1 MWKQSMWERIEET
14 IDRAIGGVIYDIWGA
29 VGVSTSYDDTNKQVC
44 LIVYDKSYKCADKKE
59 IINKKF
65 NLDLDSM
72 NSEPMGE
79 MKAKDAVITLIE
91 KYLIENYT

>member
-1 MWKQSMWERIEET
+1 MWKIIEET
-14 IDRAIGGVIYDIWGA
+14 VDRAVGGIIYDIWGA
-29 VGVSTSYDDTNKQVC
+29 VGVSTSYDTKNKQVS

-65 NLDLDSM
+65 NFDLEAMSL
-72 NSEPMGE
+72 EPMGE
-79 MKAKDAVITLIE
+79 IRAKDTVVTTIE

>member
-1 MWKQSMWERIEET
+1 MWKRIEET
-14 IDRAIGGVIYDIWGA
+14 VDRAVGGIVYSIWGA
-29 VGVSTSYDDTNKQVC
+29 VGVSTSYCTKNKQIS

-65 NLDLDSM
+65 DFDSEAM
-72 NSEPMGE
+72 SLEFMGE
-79 MKAKDAVITLIE
+79 IKVKDTIITTIE